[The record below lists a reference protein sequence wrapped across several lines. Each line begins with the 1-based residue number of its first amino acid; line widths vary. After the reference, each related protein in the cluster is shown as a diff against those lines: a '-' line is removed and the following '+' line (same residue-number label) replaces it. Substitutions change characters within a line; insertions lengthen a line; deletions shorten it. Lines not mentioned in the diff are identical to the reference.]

1 MTEEQQEVVFF
12 NRMTHHWVG
21 LIREFAEHL
30 DNIDSDMTA
39 AEALGFFA
47 DSLDPAGSSAL
58 N

>member
-12 NRMTHHWVG
+12 NRMTCHWVA

-47 DSLDPAGSSAL
+47 DSLDPAGVTH
-58 N
+58 